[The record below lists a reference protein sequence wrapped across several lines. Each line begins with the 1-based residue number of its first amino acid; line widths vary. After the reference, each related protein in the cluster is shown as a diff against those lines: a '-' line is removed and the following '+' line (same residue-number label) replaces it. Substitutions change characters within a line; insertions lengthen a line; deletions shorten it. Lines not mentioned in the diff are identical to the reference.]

1 MKTARITT
9 FSIAL
14 SAATAGAFTLS
25 VDPAPL
31 TQIFDNFND
40 GVDTSTNFNNMSSAG
55 EAGGFASVNMNAGAA
70 DPQVQFPTPGAPFNS
85 TSHPYFRVNTR
96 GTVGSPSQVFPLPA
110 AGPTV
115 VGYSTTT
122 AFAESQ
128 LAFAN
133 VAPGVSGTGLRI
145 DPRGGGTA
153 AVERFDYDYVMLDR
167 VRTIGLGEFDYD
179 GALDGWTFNAGIINN
194 VTSGSTFSALTA
206 SNDPVLQRGGLSADT
221 DIYDTLEIRIA
232 LDPLSTSRMEIFWG
246 TNTFPGPA
254 GGQSVSLVNELIR
267 DGNFHTYRINM
278 ADEAAWDGNLNLLR
292 LDPLADGDAAAG
304 RSFEIDYVRL
314 LEGGAIIP
322 EPSGALLS
330 MLGGFLFFAR
340 RRR

>member
-1 MKTARITT
+1 
-9 FSIAL
+9 
-14 SAATAGAFTLS
+14 
-25 VDPAPL
+25 
-31 TQIFDNFND
+31 
-40 GVDTSTNFNNMSSAG
+40 
-55 EAGGFASVNMNAGAA
+55 
-70 DPQVQFPTPGAPFNS
+70 

-96 GTVGSPSQVFPLPA
+96 GTVGGASQVFPLPA

-145 DPRGGGTA
+145 DPLGGGTA

-167 VRTIGLGEFDYD
+167 VRTIGLGEFDHD
-179 GALDGWTFNAGIINN
+179 GALDGWTLNAGIVNN

-206 SNDPVLQRGGLSADT
+206 GNDPVLQRAGFSADT
-221 DIYDTLEIRIA
+221 NIYDTLEIRIA
-232 LDPLSTSRMEIFWG
+232 LDPLSTTRMEIFWG

-267 DGNFHTYRINM
+267 DGNLHTYRINM

-314 LEGGAIIP
+314 LEGSAIIP

-330 MLGGFLFFAR
+330 ILGGFLFFGR

>member
-9 FSIAL
+9 FTTAL

-31 TQIFDNFND
+31 TQIFDSFND

-70 DPQVQFPTPGAPFNS
+70 DPQLQFPTPGAAFNS

-96 GTVGSPSQVFPLPA
+96 GTVGGASQVFPLPA

-145 DPRGGGTA
+145 DPLGGGTA

-167 VRTIGLGEFDYD
+167 VRTIGLGEFDHD
-179 GALDGWTFNAGIINN
+179 GALDGWTFNAGILNN

-206 SNDPVLQRGGLSADT
+206 GNDPVLQRGGFSADT
-221 DIYDTLEIRIA
+221 NIYDTLEIRIA
-232 LDPLSTSRMEIFWG
+232 LDPASTSRLEIFWG
-246 TNTFPGPA
+246 TDTFPGPA
-254 GGQSVSLVNELIR
+254 GGQSVRLVNELIR
-267 DGNFHTYRINM
+267 DGNLHTYRINM

-314 LEGGAIIP
+314 LEGSAIIP

-330 MLGGFLFFAR
+330 ILGGFLFFAR

>member
-1 MKTARITT
+1 MKTARIITFTT
-9 FSIAL
+9 AL

-70 DPQVQFPTPGAPFNS
+70 DPQLQFPTPGAAFNS

-96 GTVGSPSQVFPLPA
+96 GTVGGASQVFPLPA

-145 DPRGGGTA
+145 DPLGGGTA

-167 VRTIGLGEFDYD
+167 VRTIGLGEFDHD
-179 GALDGWTFNAGIINN
+179 GALDGWTLNAGIINN
-194 VTSGSTFSALTA
+194 ITSGSTFSALTA
-206 SNDPVLQRGGLSADT
+206 GNDPVLQRGGFSADT
-221 DIYDTLEIRIA
+221 NIYDTLEIRIA
-232 LDPLSTSRMEIFWG
+232 LDPASTSRLEIFWG

-254 GGQSVSLVNELIR
+254 GGQSVRLVNELIR
-267 DGNFHTYRINM
+267 DGNLHTYRINM

-314 LEGGAIIP
+314 LEGSAIIP

-330 MLGGFLFFAR
+330 ILGGFLFFGR